1 MRKAHLGC
9 GLGTHL
15 HRCPTLCPLPC
26 VPNSSSL
33 FLFIIPFIL
42 LKIAAPQKQA
52 AEIMPSLLPAVIG
65 PGTLIAQDGEA
76 LDVW

>member
-15 HRCPTLCPLPC
+15 HRSPTLCPLPC
-26 VPNSSSL
+26 DTNSPP
-33 FLFIIPFIL
+33 FLYVIPFIL